1 MRPGSTRLI
10 GLVLGLTLAA
20 SASNA
25 GDCGLEKL
33 DLKAAAIGSGM
44 LGQMIAATKL
54 AGLDEPN
61 PDIGPLT
68 LFAPSD
74 EAFAALPES
83 LRIKLL
89 APENRGQLAIVLMH
103 HAVLGEFPTSRL
115 LNASARHYA
124 VDAVDGTLVEITT
137 RHGIDVAGAKIVKA
151 DIVATDGI
159 IHIIDK
165 VLIPPSVLADLDA
178 QPTVTEIAAG
188 KSAGLIAPQ

>member
-1 MRPGSTRLI
+1 M

-20 SASNA
+20 SASYA